1 MPQWC
6 LARDSDPTSLVRLVS
21 KPHRPVGA
29 QQELRLFLL
38 WGWGDIVYNQRCPP
52 WSLHSERR
60 WDGAVGLGHWKRSR
74 LPRPPRG
81 HPSHLPLPQPQSHS
95 VSSWPRFSQLRP
107 SRPLPP
113 MQPLSSVPASP
124 QPPGC
129 PRSSRGVEAHRQYRQ
144 SGPSE
149 VPPWSRHSC
158 WVCVSAA
165 TLPSGWNQSKAL
177 GLSPVVHCVPA
188 HRLPFTLHT
197 SSLFSVFFLH
207 LYFIDSKVGDVCLS

>member
-1 MPQWC
+1 MCLQFQTSTSTCHLHSHVSQMPQWC
-6 LARDSDPTSLVRLVS
+6 LARDSDPTSLVCLVS

-113 MQPLSSVPASP
+113 MQPPVLCAGVTTASWLPSVFPRGGSP
-124 QPPGC
+124 QTVSSE
-129 PRSSRGVEAHRQYRQ
+129 RS
-144 SGPSE
+144 
-149 VPPWSRHSC
+149 
-158 WVCVSAA
+158 
-165 TLPSGWNQSKAL
+165 L
-177 GLSPVVHCVPA
+177 
-188 HRLPFTLHT
+188 
-197 SSLFSVFFLH
+197 
-207 LYFIDSKVGDVCLS
+207 